1 MSLFTSNLLRV
12 ICILVMTYIRYLF
25 ICTYSAKEH
34 SILPLLF
41 TDAKKLSIVLK
52 GKFHLFWF
60 YRYSSSFCIIVVNI
74 EEEGIIQNI
83 LDVQNPL

>member
-12 ICILVMTYIRYLF
+12 ICVLVMTNIRYLF

-34 SILPLLF
+34 SILPHLF

-52 GKFHLFWF
+52 GKFHLFGF
-60 YRYSSSFCIIVVNI
+60 TAIAPHFAS
-74 EEEGIIQNI
+74 
-83 LDVQNPL
+83 LL